1 MKNSLYNFSR
11 MDYIVFVLRGPLSPE
26 VIAALGSAAIVG
38 VTGRLAASPLSPLI
52 R

>member
-11 MDYIVFVLRGPLSPE
+11 MDYIVFVLRGQLSPE
-26 VIAALGSAAIVG
+26 VIVVPGSAAIVG
-38 VTGRLAASPLSPLI
+38 VTGLLASLPLI